1 MNSLIIPVYKNI
13 DTIEPLI
20 AAVRLLATTMP
31 DNLEVVFVVD
41 GSPDN
46 SYSLIK
52 QQLESTTF
60 QAQVI
65 QLARNFGSFAAI
77 RTGMTVA
84 TGDYFAVMAA
94 DLQEPP
100 ELVGDF
106 FKILATEEIDLVCGR
121 RIDRNDPA
129 ASKLAAS
136 MFWWFY
142 RRLVQPQV
150 PPGGVDV
157 FGCNKNVRDALL
169 KFEEN
174 NSSLI
179 GQLFWLGFRRKDL
192 AYTRQP
198 RAGTGKSAW
207 TFRKKWRYMVD
218 SVFSFTDLPINIL
231 IWLGTLGVIGSICLS
246 AIVSTAWLTGVVN
259 VLGYTPIMLVLAF
272 STSLN
277 LLATGILG
285 AYVWRTFENTKR
297 RPLAIMMTQEHFP
310 KGSKS

>member
-1 MNSLIIPVYKNI
+1 MNSLIVPVYKNA
-13 DTIEPLI
+13 DTVEPLV
-20 AAVRLLATTMP
+20 AALQTLAN
-31 DNLEVVFVVD
+31 DLNGNLEVVFVVD

-46 SYSLIK
+46 SYALLK
-52 QQLESTTF
+52 HYLETTTI

-65 QLARNFGSFAAI
+65 QLSRNFGSFAAI
-77 RTGMTVA
+77 RTGMAAA
-84 TGDYFAVMAA
+84 TGEYFAVMAA

-100 ELVGDF
+100 ELVADF
-106 FKILATEEIDLVCGR
+106 FKELATDEVDLVCGR
-121 RIDRNDPA
+121 RIDRDDPA
-129 ASKLAAS
+129 SSKLAAS
-136 MFWWFY
+136 IFWWLY
-142 RRLVQPQV
+142 RHLVQSAV

-157 FGCNKNVRDALL
+157 FGCNTNVRNALL

-192 AYTRQP
+192 PYKRRP

-231 IWLGTLGVIGSICLS
+231 IWLGSVGVIGSLTLS
-246 AIVSTAWLTGVVN
+246 AVVSTAWMTGMVN

-277 LLATGILG
+277 LLASGILG
-285 AYVWRTFENTKR
+285 SYVWRTFENTKR
-297 RPLAIMMTQEHFP
+297 RPLAIIMTQECFP
-310 KGSKS
+310 ERNK